1 MGDVSGRCNIFFFCF
16 LASFLLFPVS
26 STSFVQIKGYL
37 GCILRLR
44 IAFDGLR
51 FLEKKKETWV
61 GAAPRRDG
69 LEWIWRRERE
79 NGVGY

>member
-1 MGDVSGRCNIFFFCF
+1 MSVGDVSGRCNIFFFCF

-51 FLEKKKETWV
+51 FLEKKKRNLGW
-61 GAAPRRDG
+61 GSAPA
-69 LEWIWRRERE
+69 
-79 NGVGY
+79 

>member
-1 MGDVSGRCNIFFFCF
+1 MGDAIFFFF
-16 LASFLLFPVS
+16 LFSGFFLFSPVS
-26 STSFVQIKGYL
+26 STSFVQIEGYL

-51 FLEKKKETWV
+51 FLGKKETWV

-69 LEWIWRRERE
+69 LEWISRRERE
-79 NGVGY
+79 SGVGYY